1 MATPTL
7 QEDNTGTDTIIAGY
21 FRSGDDA
28 HRAINALLDE
38 GFLASQIG
46 AAFHTSGGSS
56 ATSTQT
62 DSVRQAPGRTFN
74 EQEEDVDTSAGGPS
88 SGSDAVQPIGLA
100 SGSGSPILGAGKPG
114 PISGSD
120 LHHTG
125 LPSELHSELSH
136 EQPGTR
142 TAAPVPVVTSAAH
155 PTHTIHDHKTW
166 TSKLKHLFESK
177 HDVAPTAANP
187 DSQKFGTGEGEL
199 DLTRPYS
206 RTAFESSVSGAG
218 VTAEHSRHLSHRLS
232 AGGAVVTV
240 SSTGR
245 AIDVEKIFES
255 NNGVVRFSS
264 DIFNDAPT
272 LEYEPRV
279 EVFGHLEHRYP
290 AL

>member
-7 QEDNTGTDTIIAGY
+7 QANNTGSDTIIAGY

-28 HRAINALLDE
+28 HRAINELLDE

-46 AAFHTSGGSS
+46 AAFHTSGGSNEV
-56 ATSTQT
+56 STET
-62 DSVRQAPGRTFN
+62 VSVRQAPGRTFN
-74 EQEEDVDTSAGGPS
+74 EEAADVDTSAGGPA
-88 SGSDAVQPIGLA
+88 SGSDAVQPVGLA

-120 LHHTG
+120 LHNTG

-136 EQPGTR
+136 EQPGTG
-142 TAAPVPVVTSAAH
+142 TASSPAPVAASTAQ
-155 PTHTIHDHKTW
+155 PTHTIHDHKSW

-177 HDVAPTAANP
+177 HDAAKL

-206 RTAFESSVSGAG
+206 RTAFESSVSDAG
-218 VTAEHSRHLSHRLS
+218 VPADHSRHLSHHLS
-232 AGGAVVTV
+232 TGGAVVTV
-240 SSTGR
+240 SATGR
-245 AIDVEKIFES
+245 VVEVEKIFEQH
-255 NNGVVRFSS
+255 NGVVRFSS
-264 DIFNDAPT
+264 DIFNDAPA
-272 LEYEPRV
+272 LDYEPRV

-290 AL
+290 VL